1 MRQSIGGVAA
11 RRTPRVHGAATRT
24 APGRHRGCVH
34 LPHDLPTPA
43 LGPVA
48 AALTLSPLAVSAAYA
63 ASVDNPADAAVDAPV
78 ADHLVFIGLDGFD
91 VEYLDDAPMP
101 NLQRLLRRGSVTTST
116 GVMGSITNPSWS
128 SVATGAWPE
137 RHRNTAYVYDPASGV
152 ARGQERDLVGADD
165 RGGGARPGGTVMS
178 AQGSSCMNHGT
189 AYGDPQGIYTQPE
202 GNCARRVDDAVAVAV
217 IEGRPVRSG
226 STTVSAPRIPDL
238 IAVYC
243 DTLDVIG
250 HQGGDR
256 DPRIPAALQ
265 DLDAQIGRVVA
276 ATREADI
283 YGRTTFVITGDH
295 GMSTFT
301 HGFGQDVI
309 DAVADAGYQA
319 EFLSSGQ
326 APQPGTDAVIVVG
339 GIGSLHLVGDAAN
352 DPDAKARIQAALEA
366 LPHISKVFDKSDQQA
381 MHMSPRFGGL
391 VIQPEP
397 GWSLGADPAGG
408 VAGRHGA
415 TTELELPL
423 VLAGAGVLPGVEP
436 THPRHVDIAPTIAAL
451 LGIAPPSG
459 TQGRVLTKSIPD

>member
-1 MRQSIGGVAA
+1 MSLVSRQDAPRAFTERPHGPHLEDIVAA
-11 RRTPRVHGAATRT
+11 FTCRMTSLLR
-24 APGRHRGCVH
+24 
-34 LPHDLPTPA
+34 A

-48 AALTLSPLAVSAAYA
+48 AALTLSPLAISAAYA

-78 ADHLVFIGLDGFD
+78 ADNVVFIGLDGFD

-137 RHRNTAYVYDPASGV
+137 RHLNTAYVYDPASGV
-152 ARGQERDLVGADD
+152 ARGQERDLAVPTIAEAV
-165 RGGGARPGGTVMS
+165 RAQGGIVMS
-178 AQGSSCMNHGT
+178 AQWFILQNHGT
-189 AYGDPQGIYTQPE
+189 AYGDPQGIYTQPG
-202 GNCARRVDDAVAVAV
+202 GNCARRVDDAVAV

-226 STTVSAPRIPDL
+226 STTVSAPQIPDL

-265 DLDAQIGRVVA
+265 ELDAQIGRVVA

-295 GMSTFT
+295 GMSTFS

-352 DPDAKARIQAALEA
+352 DHDAKARIQAALEA

-381 MHMSPRFGGL
+381 MHMSPRFGDL
-391 VIQPEP
+391 VIQPEQ

-415 TTELELPL
+415 TTELEVPL

-436 THPRHVDIAPTIAAL
+436 IHPRHVDIAPTIAAV

-459 TQGRVLTKSIPD
+459 TQGRVLTESIRD